1 MDLTD
6 VQLEIFMGSMNLFA
20 MIGALCAQFISD
32 GMGRRRAFQVSGF
45 IFILGLFIMSTSINY
60 SSLLFGRIFVG
71 LGVGFGMAIDPIYIS
86 EISPASHRGQ
96 LVTFSEIAINVGI
109 TLGFSSGLV
118 FAGISDAVAWRLM
131 FASGAI
137 MPIILIILVEFVMP
151 ESPRWLVVNDKD
163 AEAAKVLAQ
172 IYPPNFPVGRII
184 EDIHETIQRERLAEH
199 AVGWDIILNPSP
211 AFRRMLIVGIGTS
224 AAQQLVGVEAIQYYM
239 LFIIRESGVEDET
252 LQSLALI
259 GLGILKLSTIVL
271 AGFLFDATGRRPLIL
286 TSLLGMAIALLM
298 QSFNFMADDT
308 NGGFAIFALA
318 VYLAFFSVGVGPGGW
333 LIPSEVYSTCI
344 RAKAMSL
351 TTFTNR
357 LIGTIMSST
366 FLSMANAITWAGYF
380 LLLTFICIS
389 IAAFIYFLLPETKGH
404 SLEDMSLYFA
414 EITDDRSILD
424 VDKEYSPSRQD
435 YGVEM
440 RQNPVSNLGTMT

>member
-1 MDLTD
+1 M
-6 VQLEIFMGSMNLFA
+6 
-20 MIGALCAQFISD
+20 
-32 GMGRRRAFQVSGF
+32 R
-45 IFILGLFIMSTSINY
+45 SIKY
-60 SSLLFGRIFVG
+60 H
-71 LGVGFGMAIDPIYIS
+71 AIPHTY
-86 EISPASHRGQ
+86 
-96 LVTFSEIAINVGI
+96 
-109 TLGFSSGLV
+109 
-118 FAGISDAVAWRLM
+118 
-131 FASGAI
+131 
-137 MPIILIILVEFVMP
+137 
-151 ESPRWLVVNDKD
+151 
-163 AEAAKVLAQ
+163 
-172 IYPPNFPVGRII
+172 
-184 EDIHETIQRERLAEH
+184 
-199 AVGWDIILNPSP
+199 
-211 AFRRMLIVGIGTS
+211 
-224 AAQQLVGVEAIQYYM
+224 
-239 LFIIRESGVEDET
+239 
-252 LQSLALI
+252 
-259 GLGILKLSTIVL
+259 LKLRIT
-271 AGFLFDATGRRPLIL
+271 
-286 TSLLGMAIALLM
+286 
-298 QSFNFMADDT
+298 
-308 NGGFAIFALA
+308 
-318 VYLAFFSVGVGPGGW
+318 GGW